1 MVRVR
6 DTIKKTLINSKLI
19 LIKKQIKKTDTF
31 LKNGSILYLFSRN
44 WHWSRF
50 NFYCRFFKKKEI
62 EDVAFDKENEYAVT
76 SLTINSI
83 LPAEKILKIKNVKEE
98 KKIREE
104 IQELIKK
111 YKEPDLTLVIS
122 HPEMLT
128 VKIPFVKKNE
138 TDLPKLKLTYFNT
151 NAEKNED
158 FLKYDYIGH
167 LENFGFEW
175 AMNEKNFD
183 FKYEIKID
191 SSDNTKLIKKIIY
204 QNMQEIYSKMM
215 NQGFGICYL
224 LG

>member
-1 MVRVR
+1 M
-6 DTIKKTLINSKLI
+6 DPSYIYFQEIDIDQDSIFTADFSKKN
-19 LIKKQIKKTDTF
+19 
-31 LKNGSILYLFSRN
+31 
-44 WHWSRF
+44 
-50 NFYCRFFKKKEI
+50 EI

-83 LPAEKILKIKNVKEE
+83 SPTEKILKIKNVKEE

-111 YKEPDLTLVIS
+111 YKKPDLTLVIS

>member
-1 MVRVR
+1 M
-6 DTIKKTLINSKLI
+6 DPSYIYFQEIDI
-19 LIKKQIKKTDTF
+19 DQD
-31 LKNGSILYLFSRN
+31 SIFTADFS
-44 WHWSRF
+44 
-50 NFYCRFFKKKEI
+50 KKKNEI

-191 SSDNTKLIKKIIY
+191 SSDNIKLIKKIY
-204 QNMQEIYSKMM
+204 LSKYARNLLQNDESRIWNMLPTWIE
-215 NQGFGICYL
+215 NH
-224 LG
+224 